1 MTMSQ
6 ATFAKVR
13 RVLIG
18 SLAALAA
25 ISAAGAPAQEPMTAE
40 APQDAIFK
48 RPTDVTLIMSTSHGK
63 YDGTYQ
69 RSEVSQICGEQ
80 SAEMSL
86 SGGKVFLVQF
96 PDSLEQQEI
105 NDVNFGSA
113 ALVGGVTSTSKF
125 YVTVGVVP
133 KSGGRPPGYVLDTT
147 HPDNTGTAALAVT
160 GGTTQLKVDGVNDR
174 GETINLTVVCKPRK
188 R

>member
-125 YVTVGVVP
+125 SVDVGVRTKQRYLP
-133 KSGGRPPGYVLDTT
+133 SYILDTS
-147 HPDNTGTAALAVT
+147 HPDNKGTAVLTVT
-160 GGTTQLKVDGVNDR
+160 AGTTRLKVDGVNSQ
-174 GETINLTVVCKPRK
+174 GQTINLTVVCKPGK

>member
-125 YVTVGVVP
+125 YLDVGVRTRRAFLP
-133 KSGGRPPGYVLDTT
+133 SYHLDTS
-147 HPDNTGTAALAVT
+147 HPDDKGTAALTIT
-160 GGTTQLKVDGVNDR
+160 GGTTRLKVDGVNSK
-174 GETINLTVVCKPRK
+174 GQTINLSVVCKPRE